1 MANLV
6 RSRNAGSRKAKVG
19 RSRKGRARLA
29 LRHTERRVRRD
40 WNRRGARP
48 LRFSRLRAALSI
60 LEKRDDG
67 HHVVSYD
74 PTERDAEGSPR
85 RAQRRSPR
93 GREEPRQTRG
103 RRVMREGEEDL
114 DEVVRTSRRRAMKT
128 ESMAEGDVDKIQ
140 IEVGAV
146 KALEARHGVARGMF
160 WVTALSLLLWWI
172 PVLGPAVAGYIGG
185 RKAGSPMRAA
195 IATVIPLT
203 ILFTA
208 LTVFAAS
215 TSTVPALVRHL
226 VQSGANG
233 VLGTLPF
240 DFPIIGYVFGN
251 LGAVLNSG
259 PDALFSVLA
268 FALAGGAMTQMR
280 IQERMV
286 PPITARIPASRVVA
300 PMVQAPA
307 RALSGRHQAEID
319 DLMARMNDVLDRAQK
334 ERGASGRTRSR
345 GVAGESWQPRR
356 SPFGWLRL
364 PLRRSGPNYG
374 VLQAGENE
382 GAGPLD
388 AASRQVVSDFLAK
401 TPPGKGERR
410 PRALKAP
417 EIDFDLPQTI
427 AFAAPSHSVGAEGR
441 TSAHH
446 YRPSKLYHIYGGS
459 VNPVARAKLE
469 KRLRRTHT
477 LHVMR
482 RGARSLADM
491 VEVEQDGPTPHY
503 LADPDP
509 ADKPRSLEAP
519 ALAATSTMH
528 YDALEHLENAS
539 LETPRKVALR
549 SKAGEEDLGGIIA
562 HLGEGGEAVVEERGI
577 EDVEFDRAPV
587 FDRRGRQRA
596 RIGGEEAV
604 EVAPAPHAHAAPGVK
619 PMAAAPAVVGEA
631 IHSGGHGAQKHP
643 TAPKTTVAKSADR
656 SHMTPAQE
664 EKVSRWLKRTIE
676 SAESRANAPSPK
688 AKVEVVVE
696 VPHDEPA
703 KSARHAKEEQAP
715 AEAPKPGPHAQK
727 QSAPRRPKA
736 DDVATAFEITHGST
750 EVDAEAATSD
760 GENAAPRKNR
770 SASDILREIRLQRKA
785 EKDAEPGEEIAR
797 TANRAKG
804 EADEIERHLREGAGE
819 PAQGEVSLSAH
830 GTAKEAPA
838 KAAKKR
844 PHGEDLEEVET
855 DAEKL
860 SSELE
865 LTLAPIREEGVSI
878 VEVDQEPV
886 QTAAPPSAAII
897 PMVGEDG
904 AVVHITEVVAAPEA
918 HARAVAP
925 EPERDVQQG
934 DVVLAGPSTDSP
946 PGDRAEAEL
955 SPLDEERIRKRLQEG
970 WNRM

>member
-6 RSRNAGSRKAKVG
+6 RSRNAGSRKAKVAG
-19 RSRKGRARLA
+19 SRKSHARLA
-29 LRHTERRVRRD
+29 ARHTSTRVRRD

-48 LRFSRLRAALSI
+48 VRFSRLRAALSI
-60 LEKRDDG
+60 LEKREDG

-74 PTERDAEGSPR
+74 PTEREADGSLR
-85 RAQRRSPR
+85 RGQRRSPR
-93 GREEPRQTRG
+93 GR
-103 RRVMREGEEDL
+103 RVIREGEEDL

-160 WVTALSLLLWWI
+160 WVTLLSLLLWWI

-185 RKAGSPMRAA
+185 RKAGSPVRAA
-195 IATVIPLT
+195 IATVIPIT

-226 VQSGANG
+226 VQSGTNG
-233 VLGTLPF
+233 VLGSLPF
-240 DFPIIGYVFGN
+240 DFPIIEYLFGN
-251 LGAVLNSG
+251 LAAILNSG

-286 PPITARIPASRVVA
+286 PPITARIPASRVVS
-300 PMVQAPA
+300 PMMQAPA
-307 RALSGRHQAEID
+307 RALSGKHQAEVD
-319 DLMARMNDVLDRAQK
+319 ELMTRMNEVLDRAEK
-334 ERGASGRTRSR
+334 ERMASGRPR
-345 GVAGESWQPRR
+345 GRAVGAQSWQPRR
-356 SPFGWLRL
+356 SPFGWLRTVH
-364 PLRRSGPNYG
+364 LRQQPNYSALEARAQG
-374 VLQAGENE
+374 DD
-382 GAGPLD
+382 GPLD
-388 AASRQVVSDFLAK
+388 AASRQVVSDFLSK

-417 EIDFDLPQTI
+417 AIDFDLPQTI

-441 TSAHH
+441 TSAHQ

-482 RGARSLADM
+482 RGARSLAEM
-491 VEVEQDGPTPHY
+491 VEVAPDAHTPDYVDDPEPT
-503 LADPDP
+503 
-509 ADKPRSLEAP
+509 DKPRSLEAP
-519 ALAATSTMH
+519 ALAATTTMH

-539 LETPRKVALR
+539 LETPRKAAAR
-549 SKAGEEDLGGIIA
+549 AKAGEEDLGGIIA

-577 EDVEFDRAPV
+577 EDVEFDRTPV

-596 RIGGEEAV
+596 RIGGEAGV
-604 EVAPAPHAHAAPGVK
+604 EVVRVPHGHPAPGAKPRAPT
-619 PMAAAPAVVGEA
+619 PAVVREA
-631 IHSGGHGAQKHP
+631 IHSLNQDGAKNS
-643 TAPKTTVAKSADR
+643 APAKMTVAKSADR
-656 SHMTPAQE
+656 AHITAAQD
-664 EKVSRWLKRTIE
+664 EKVNRWLKRTLE
-676 SAESRANAPSPK
+676 SAEPRAQAPAPK
-688 AKVEVVVE
+688 AKLDVAVE
-696 VPHDEPA
+696 VPHGEPVKA
-703 KSARHAKEEQAP
+703 AHHAKDDH
-715 AEAPKPGPHAQK
+715 AEAGAPEPEPHGEKKSPA
-727 QSAPRRPKA
+727 RRPRA
-736 DDVATAFEITHGST
+736 DDSPPAFEITHGST
-750 EVDAEAATSD
+750 EVDAEAAASD
-760 GENAAPRKNR
+760 GDSAAPRKHR

-797 TANRAKG
+797 TARRAKG
-804 EADEIERHLREGAGE
+804 EADEIERHVREGAGE
-819 PAQGEVSLSAH
+819 LAMGEVALAAH
-830 GTAKEAPA
+830 STVKGAPA
-838 KAAKKR
+838 RAAKKR

-855 DAEKL
+855 EAEKL

-886 QTAAPPSAAII
+886 QAAGPPSAALF
-897 PMVGEDG
+897 PLVGEAR
-904 AVVHITEVVAAPEA
+904 AVVNITEVDATPGAPA
-918 HARAVAP
+918 HAPAR
-925 EPERDVQQG
+925 EPERDVKQG
-934 DVVLAGPSTDSP
+934 EVVLAGPSTDSQG
-946 PGDRAEAEL
+946 GDLAEAEL
-955 SPLDEERIRKRLQEG
+955 SALDQERIRKRLQEG